1 MKKEITKILT
11 VFCVAI
17 VGWVFWIKYSIKD
30 AEIQNKYEQTFFQ
43 NNILI
48 NGVVSGKSDSGNH
61 CFGIIY
67 LKDFVSSVQYFNPY
81 KIDVFPYAIK
91 NGDAEIYSW
100 TCLYDV
106 EAGDSIII
114 NSNDRSILV
123 IKKDSNKKIEGNL
136 RFVDSEKKYVQENSQ
151 LKFQ

>member
-1 MKKEITKILT
+1 MKKEIIKVLT
-11 VFCVAI
+11 VFFVAI

-30 AEIQNKYEQTFFQ
+30 AKMQGKYERPFFQ

-61 CFGIIY
+61 CFGIVY
-67 LKDFVSSVQYFNPY
+67 LKDFVSNVNEFNPY
-81 KIDVFPYAIK
+81 NKDIFPYAIK

-100 TCLYDV
+100 TCLYNV

-123 IKKDSNKKIEGNL
+123 IKKDSNEKIEGNL
-136 RFVDSEKKYVQENSQ
+136 RFVNSEKNYIQENSQ